1 VCGSAAHP
9 QFLLLLERK
18 TGESALILR
27 VLCTRKISA
36 LNEKCT
42 SEMLPREVL

>member
-1 VCGSAAHP
+1 
-9 QFLLLLERK
+9 
-18 TGESALILR
+18 LR

-42 SEMLPREVL
+42 SGMHPFQPARSAD

>member
-1 VCGSAAHP
+1 
-9 QFLLLLERK
+9 
-18 TGESALILR
+18 

-42 SEMLPREVL
+42 SGMLPIDLVSLIWFH